1 MSSKY
6 ANFALSEFIKSDTA
20 TQRGIDNT
28 PDFDEVGNL
37 EELIGTILQPL
48 REAWGKPLI
57 ISSGYRCEELNKS
70 VGGVMNSAHLYGN
83 AADVQVAS
91 SKDFDEFVEFA
102 EDWLRKNKVKFD
114 QSIRESSKDVYWW
127 HIGLR
132 NSKGEQR
139 MQFKAIKK

>member
-1 MSSKY
+1 MRRYK
-6 ANFALSEFIKSDTA
+6 NFELCEFVESETA
-20 TQRGIDNT
+20 EKKGIDNT
-28 PDFDEVGNL
+28 PTFDAVL
-37 EELIGTILQPL
+37 ALDELVSKILQPL

-57 ISSGYRCEELNKS
+57 ISSGYRCEELNKA
-70 VGGVMNSAHLYGN
+70 VGGVANSAHLYGN

-102 EDWLRKNKVKFD
+102 EKWLRDNKVKFD
-114 QSIRESSKDVYWW
+114 QSIRESSKDDYWW

-139 MQFKAIKK
+139 KQFKALTK

>member
-1 MSSKY
+1 MRRHK
-6 ANFALSEFIKSDTA
+6 NFELCEFVESETA
-20 TQRGIDNT
+20 EKKGIDNT
-28 PDFDEVGNL
+28 PTFDAVL
-37 EELIGTILQPL
+37 ALDELVSKILQPL

-57 ISSGYRCEELNKS
+57 ISSGYRCEELNKA
-70 VGGVMNSAHLYGN
+70 VGGVANSAHLYGN

-102 EDWLRKNKVKFD
+102 EKWLRENKVKFD
-114 QSIRESSKDVYWW
+114 QSIRESSKEAHWW

-139 MQFKAIKK
+139 KQFKALTK